1 MSIPIKITSNPATS
15 FFILF
20 KNVVFIITKEGI
32 ILIYNFRDIR
42 YYLKFNILMIG
53 HCSIILFCALS
64 V

>member
-20 KNVVFIITKEGI
+20 KNVVFIIAKEGI

-42 YYLKFNILMIG
+42 YYLKFNVSFG
-53 HCSIILFCALS
+53 FKQLFVNKLY
-64 V
+64 